1 MQIVSIPHCACDH
14 QCAAPHASSPWRM
27 PSLCVTR
34 GSEAT
39 LLEELHGFLFCMTGI
54 ITPLFAAC
62 FYSGIF
68 LAFVDC
74 GIERQLRFGEPP
86 ARPWRAFLHT

>member
-1 MQIVSIPHCACDH
+1 MQIVSIPHCACNH

-27 PSLCVTR
+27 PSLYVTR

-62 FYSGIF
+62 FYSGI
-68 LAFVDC
+68 
-74 GIERQLRFGEPP
+74 ERQLRFGEPP
-86 ARPWRAFLHT
+86 ARPWRAFLHM